1 MAILAATL
9 ALDPEPALL
18 KFFRHIPPLQPYFSE
33 YLGECGRVILTE
45 PSGKPLVSYLK
56 ASWKH
61 RVDIS
66 LKILKMIEDFH
77 DSSDKW
83 LVLLLD
89 FTYENFVLTSEGQ
102 LKVVNLSGI
111 VIVDKDQTSTT
122 PDMNPHLNNRTDVC
136 NEDCLNTF
144 VKQLQTEPDTHC
156 GEVPRHVEFM
166 YMMACHSLLSDLMTT
181 KYERFFQPLDTPR
194 KHHPGGLLHDAPY
207 EVDSMLGDLLYECVF
222 EGQPGRRMHSV
233 RVLKRLLNIIKR
245 GFSYTFAVDKTS
257 L

>member
-111 VIVDKDQTSTT
+111 VIVDKDQTSTS
-122 PDMNPHLNNRTDVC
+122 
-136 NEDCLNTF
+136 EYCLI
-144 VKQLQTEPDTHC
+144 
-156 GEVPRHVEFM
+156 
-166 YMMACHSLLSDLMTT
+166 LSS
-181 KYERFFQPLDTPR
+181 K
-194 KHHPGGLLHDAPY
+194 
-207 EVDSMLGDLLYECVF
+207 V
-222 EGQPGRRMHSV
+222 
-233 RVLKRLLNIIKR
+233 
-245 GFSYTFAVDKTS
+245 
-257 L
+257 